1 MEENEKAVSS
11 GKKVKTFLTVVFAAG
26 FIAMTAFFVYEY
38 SQGRFKSEE
47 NLQEYI
53 ASFGIYGPLILTFF
67 QCIKVVYTVIPGA
80 LGCIVGATLFGTVKG
95 FICSYIGICT
105 GSLLAFTLSRKFGV
119 SFVSS
124 LMGEKHYNKCIKWL
138 NRNRKNYS
146 LFLWV
151 AITFP
156 FSPDDFLCYF
166 SGLTHLSY
174 KRFMIIILTA
184 KPWTI
189 LAYSLIFGYLGK
201 TV

>member
-1 MEENEKAVSS
+1 MEVKEDKNFS
-11 GKKVKTFLTVVFAAG
+11 GKNVKKVLTIVFLLS
-26 FIAMTAFFVYEY
+26 FIAMTFFFVYEY
-38 SQGRFKSEE
+38 SKGRFKSEDS
-47 NLQEYI
+47 LREYI
-53 ASFGIYGPLILTFF
+53 DSFGIYGPLVLAFF
-67 QCIKVVYTVIPGA
+67 QAVKVVYTVIPGA
-80 LGCIVGATLFGTVKG
+80 LGCIVGATLFGTVEG
-95 FICSYIGICT
+95 FFCSYIGICA
-105 GSLLAFTLSRKFGV
+105 GSILAFTLSRKFGV

-146 LFLWV
+146 VFLWI

-174 KRFMIIILTA
+174 KKFIIILLTS

-189 LAYSLIFGYLGK
+189 LAYSLVFGYLGK
-201 TV
+201 SV

>member
-1 MEENEKAVSS
+1 MDENEKAEIS
-11 GKKVKTFLTVVFAAG
+11 GQKVKRILTIIFTTC
-26 FIAMTAFFVYEY
+26 FIAMTVFFIYEY
-38 SQGRFKSEE
+38 SQGRFESEE
-47 NLQEYI
+47 SLQEYI
-53 ASFGIYGPLILTFF
+53 SSFGFYAPLILILF

-95 FICSYIGICT
+95 FICNYIGICL
-105 GSLLAFTLSRKFGV
+105 GSIFAFTLSRKFGV

-146 LFLWV
+146 VFLWV

-156 FSPDDFLCYF
+156 FAPDDFLCYF

-174 KRFMIIILTA
+174 KKFLIILLTS

-189 LAYSLIFGYLGK
+189 LGYSLIFGYIGK
-201 TV
+201 SV